1 LLNITNLD
9 LSDPQINW
17 LFMALKPTI
26 YKCRLALSDLDRN
39 LFDSHNLT
47 IALHPSENIAR
58 MVARILAWC
67 RNTSDNLVFCKG
79 LSDSEEADLWSKDL
93 NDAIELW
100 IDVGEPAVDRI
111 KKASRIA
118 KAVKVY
124 SFNSKSDTW
133 WKLGHKQYLMLHAEY
148 YQFPWEQIETL
159 ASNVNRTMDWSA
171 TISGNSIYVSTE
183 SGDVEVNIHR
193 LQAV

>member
-1 LLNITNLD
+1 
-9 LSDPQINW
+9 
-17 LFMALKPTI
+17 MALKPTI

-47 IALHPSENIAR
+47 IALHPSENIER

-67 RNTSDNLVFCKG
+67 LNASDNLIFCKG
-79 LSDSEEADLWSKDL
+79 LSDSEEADLWARDL

-100 IDVGEPAVDRI
+100 IDVGEPAVERI

-133 WKLGHKQYLMLHAEY
+133 WKLGQKQYLALDAEFFR
-148 YQFPWEQIETL
+148 FPWEQIQAL
-159 ASNVNRTMDWSA
+159 ASKVNRTMDWSV
-171 TISGNSIYVSTE
+171 TISGDSLYVTTE
-183 SGDVEVNIHR
+183 SGDVEVNILS
-193 LQAV
+193 LQAG